1 MTYAELTQRIETAGH
16 GLCVGLDPDPSKLPS
31 GVGGLAEFCIG
42 VVDATAHVAVAY
54 KPNFAFFEA
63 LGRPG
68 WDALDAVTQH
78 LHGLSSKPFLIA
90 DAKRGDIGNTA
101 SRYAQGILDVMGYD
115 AITVAPYMGRDSVEP
130 FMRKGKWVVGLG
142 LTSNPGADDLQ
153 QLELSDGRRVYEA
166 VADCYLEW
174 GTPQNLM
181 VVAGATRPE
190 ALGALRDRMPETFF
204 LVPGVGAQG
213 GSAEE
218 VVRHGAFRGTPGLG
232 LLVNASRS
240 IMYASSGTD
249 WQRRAA
255 ESADSLAAE
264 IRSAYRA

>member
-1 MTYAELTQRIETAGH
+1 MTYAELTQRIEEAGH
-16 GLCVGLDPDPSKLPS
+16 GLCVGLDPDPSKIPS
-31 GVGGLAEFCIG
+31 GVRDLAQFCIG
-42 VVDATAHVAVAY
+42 IIEATAHVAVAY

-68 WDALDAVTQH
+68 WDALETVSMH
-78 LHGLSSKPFLIA
+78 LRDLPQKPLLIA

-101 SRYAQGILDVMGYD
+101 SRYAQGILEVMGYD

-130 FMRKGKWVVGLG
+130 FLREGKWVVGLG

-153 QLELSDGRRVYEA
+153 QLALHDGRRVYEA
-166 VADCYLEW
+166 VADSYLTW
-174 GTPQNLM
+174 GTPHNLM

-190 ALGALRDRMPETFF
+190 ALGALRDRMPDTFF

-218 VVRHGAFRGTPGLG
+218 VVRHGAFRGKPGMG
-232 LLVNASRS
+232 LLINASRS
-240 IMYASSGTD
+240 IMYASSGAD
-249 WQRRAA
+249 WQRSA
-255 ESADSLAAE
+255 ADSAEALAAE
-264 IRSAYRA
+264 IRAAYRA

>member
-1 MTYAELTQRIETAGH
+1 MNYTELTQRIEAAGH
-16 GLCVGLDPDPSKLPS
+16 GLCVGLDPDPAKLPA
-31 GVGGLAEFCIG
+31 GTDLTAFCVGII
-42 VVDATAHVAVAY
+42 DATAHVAVAY

-68 WDALDAVTQH
+68 WDALDAVTKH
-78 LHGLSSKPFLIA
+78 LRALPQKPLLIA

-101 SRYAQGILDVMGYD
+101 ARYAQGILHEMGYD

-130 FMRKGKWVVGLG
+130 FLTDGKWVVGLG

-153 QLELSDGRRVYEA
+153 QLPLQDGRKVYEA
-166 VADCYLEW
+166 VADAYLQW
-174 GTPQNLM
+174 GLPDNLM

-213 GSAEE
+213 GSADD
-218 VVRHGAFRGTPGLG
+218 VVRHGAFREKPGMG
-232 LLVNASRS
+232 LLINASRS
-240 IMYASSGTD
+240 IMYASAGPD
-249 WQRRAA
+249 WREAAKTAA
-255 ESADSLAAE
+255 ETLANE
-264 IRSAYRA
+264 IKTAYRG

>member
-1 MTYAELTQRIETAGH
+1 MKYAELIQRIEAAGH
-16 GLCVGLDPDPSKLPS
+16 GLCVGLDPDPAKLP
-31 GVGGLAEFCIG
+31 VGTNLTSFCLG
-42 VVDATAHVAVAY
+42 VVDATSEIAMAY

-68 WDALDAVTQH
+68 WDALDAVTAH
-78 LHGLSSKPFLIA
+78 LRSLPQRPLLVA

-101 SRYAQGILDVMGYD
+101 SRYAEGILEVMGYD

-130 FMRKGKWVVGLG
+130 FFREGKWVVGLG

-153 QLELSDGRRVYEA
+153 QLELRDGRKVYES
-166 VADCYLEW
+166 VADAYLQW
-174 GTPQNLM
+174 GSPEQLM

-190 ALGALRDRMPETFF
+190 ALGALRDRMPDTFF

-218 VVRHGAFRGTPGLG
+218 VVRHGAFRNKPGMG
-232 LLVNASRS
+232 LLINASRS
-240 IMYASSGTD
+240 IMYASAASD
-249 WQRRAA
+249 WQRAA
-255 ESADSLAAE
+255 ASAAAALADE
-264 IRSAYRA
+264 IQKAYRG